1 MSKPAVNHFS
11 CRDHSLLSSDGESQ
25 VFIREYGSSKP
36 KIHFLLIHGALEY
49 SARHID
55 LINFV
60 LRNFGQDVT
69 ITTWDH
75 IGHGRSGGARVYV
88 PSFKTY
94 VEDMH
99 LVGEYIQRINSSDT
113 KTIILAHSMGGLI
126 ALTRILDTSYGW
138 KFPLHGIVFSSPCI
152 RPRLALGVSS
162 ETLLDKLNMLSG
174 KLHLPLIYSGKDL
187 TRDPERANDFDSD
200 PLIPSFI
207 TVRMAKEVVEASHRI
222 RGLSYYLRI
231 PSLFLIAGEDKVV
244 DPESTA
250 LFAHGIE
257 KKLTTIIHYP
267 NHHHELWNEIDRLE
281 IFETMK
287 RWIEKT
293 LKENV

>member
-1 MSKPAVNHFS
+1 MARPALNQFS
-11 CRDHSLLSSDGESQ
+11 SRDHSILSSDGESQ
-25 VFIREYGSSKP
+25 IFIRQYGSLRP
-36 KIHFLLIHGALEY
+36 KMHFLLVHGALEY

-60 LRNFGQDVT
+60 LRNFGQDVA
-69 ITTWDH
+69 ITSWDH

-88 PSFKTY
+88 PGFKVY
-94 VEDMH
+94 VDDMN
-99 LVGEYIQRINSSDT
+99 LVGDFTQAINTTDT
-113 KTIILAHSMGGLI
+113 KSIILAHSMGGLI

-138 KFPLHGIVFSSPCI
+138 KFPVHGMVLSSPCI
-152 RPRLALGVSS
+152 RPKMALGPSS
-162 ETLLDKLNMLSG
+162 EAILNKLDMLSG
-174 KLHLPLIYSGKDL
+174 KLHLPIIYTGKDL

-200 PLIPSFI
+200 TLIPRFI
-207 TVRMAKEVVEASHRI
+207 TVRMAKEVIEASNRI

-257 KKLTTIIHYP
+257 KKLTQTIHYP
-267 NHHHELWNEIDRLE
+267 GHHHELWNEVDRFE

-287 RWIEKT
+287 KWIEKT
-293 LKENV
+293 LKEQA